1 MQIGELTDFA
11 VLLLRKFYKKF
22 MTRFLMLAVWRQHFH
37 YFMTFLLVN
46 VSIKPSNNNEN
57 LDPISLLEYK
67 MLVLY

>member
-46 VSIKPSNNNEN
+46 VSIK
-57 LDPISLLEYK
+57 
-67 MLVLY
+67 